1 MSIQDHYI
9 HLYGPEI
16 ITAEA
21 VKEASGH
28 ENQTFEVD
36 DQPDEKRN
44 GSLVREEKI
53 HCFDDLSRRTYRD
66 SLKTALD
73 QNPINRLHQVVD
85 RNLSRVEDLDVNH
98 HLRQRKRSARHI
110 RARVMSGGD
119 SDRFEDIPEND
130 VDVMKAKHKEFR
142 RRKSTII
149 HRASR
154 DKTDA
159 AAPADT
165 DNNESEST
173 GL

>member
-1 MSIQDHYI
+1 
-9 HLYGPEI
+9 
-16 ITAEA
+16 
-21 VKEASGH
+21 
-28 ENQTFEVD
+28 
-36 DQPDEKRN
+36 
-44 GSLVREEKI
+44 
-53 HCFDDLSRRTYRD
+53 
-66 SLKTALD
+66 
-73 QNPINRLHQVVD
+73 
-85 RNLSRVEDLDVNH
+85 
-98 HLRQRKRSARHI
+98 
-110 RARVMSGGD
+110 MSGGD

-173 GL
+173 GLWQEWSLSWRTIYLLIIDNNNVSHLT